1 MLRELELLDV
11 ASLYWLLPVQAR
23 TTEDTEGT
31 AGTRKRQGDGSVEIR
46 GNRQAAAAASK
57 GLEACACLVLG
68 EVEAGTDAA
77 RLLEA
82 MLAAIGLQAGKDY
95 QVAGLAEAAGLD
107 SVRLVLALGP
117 EAAARAR
124 ALDGPA
130 VVSTLH
136 PAELIANPLDKARAW
151 EDLLRARRTLQDA
164 GISDA

>member
-11 ASLYWLLPVQAR
+11 ASLYALLPVPVS
-23 TTEDTEGT
+23 TSDIPEGT
-31 AGTRKRQGDGSVEIR
+31 QGTR
-46 GNRQAAAAASK
+46 N
-57 GLEACACLVLG
+57 CACLVLG

-95 QVAGLAEAAGLD
+95 QVTGLAGAAGLD
-107 SVRLVLALGP
+107 SVRVILALGP
-117 EAAARAR
+117 EAAGRAR

-130 VVSTLH
+130 VVGTLH
-136 PAELIANPLDKARAW
+136 PAALIAHPLDKARAW
-151 EDLLRARRTLQDA
+151 EDLLRARRTLRDA